1 MKKFLILLCVLLL
14 PLSLFGCKGPYSD
27 DDAAAILTDLLER
40 DAELNSYIWGN
51 AFGTLEDPGD
61 DADDT
66 TTVYYRVNAEAPYHS
81 VDELRA
87 AVNALYSEE
96 LAVIVNAYAFE
107 NTEKTM
113 ARFCDFYQNDEVA
126 DLQIDVTLNHPPYE
140 LKTVIYPATVK
151 VTRSSATIIET
162 EVEYSNGSDGERR
175 TMDVRLLKENDV
187 WKLDT
192 QTWAGS
198 VG

>member
-1 MKKFLILLCVLLL
+1 MKKFMILICVLLL
-14 PLSLFGCKGPYSD
+14 PLMMFGCKGPYSD
-27 DDAAAILTDLLER
+27 EDAAEILTELLEK
-40 DAELNSYIWGN
+40 DAALNRYVWGDG
-51 AFGTLEDPGD
+51 FSTLEDPAE

-66 TTVYYRVNAEAPYHS
+66 TTVYYRVSADAPYHS
-81 VDELRA
+81 VDELKSA
-87 AVNALYSEE
+87 ISELYSEE
-96 LAVIVNAYAFE
+96 LAVIINAYAFE
-107 NTEKTM
+107 NTDKTM

-126 DLQIDVTLNHPPYE
+126 DLQIDVTFNHPPYE
-140 LKTVIYPATVK
+140 LNAVIYPSTAK

-162 EVEYSNGSDGERR
+162 EVEYSNGPDGERR
-175 TMDVRLLKENDV
+175 TMEVRLLKENDI

>member
-1 MKKFLILLCVLLL
+1 MKKLLIILCALIL
-14 PLSLFGCKGPYSD
+14 PLSLFACKGPYGD
-27 DDAAAILTDLLER
+27 DEAAAILRELLEK
-40 DAELNSYIWGN
+40 DAELNRYIWGDG
-51 AFGTLEDPGD
+51 FGTLTDPGD
-61 DADDT
+61 DANET
-66 TTVYYRVNAEAPYHS
+66 TTVYYRVNADAPYHS
-81 VDELRA
+81 VEALRNAVSEVYTAELCTII
-87 AVNALYSEE
+87 NAF
-96 LAVIVNAYAFE
+96 AFD

-113 ARFCDFYQNDEVA
+113 ARFCDFYQNDAVA

-140 LKTVIYPATVK
+140 LKTVIYPSTVK

-162 EVEYSNGSDGERR
+162 EVEYSNGPDGERR